1 MPTFKLMTTGTK
13 IALSDK
19 ELELVCNT
27 GWILTKHAVIQKV
40 YTLFGEVLQEMQRLT
55 NSCSVNLPAELF
67 ANSPKIA
74 KGENYRL
81 LPYVMLD
88 YPRYFTRDDSI
99 AIRTFFWWGN
109 FFSVSLQLSGLCK
122 TNAEQVLLL
131 NYEKLKTGGF
141 FICVKEDPWEHDFD
155 ETNFIGISQL
165 TAAQFSGILQRKL
178 FVKIAKKMPVEEW
191 DSAPGFIMSVFAE
204 LVELLQNDHAPR
216 R

>member
-1 MPTFKLMTTGTK
+1 MPTFKLMITGTK

-40 YTLFGEVLQEMQRLT
+40 YILFGEVLQEMQRLT
-55 NSCSVNLPAELF
+55 NSCSVNLPAEMF

-88 YPRYFTRDDSI
+88 YPRYFTREDSI
-99 AIRTFFWWGN
+99 AVRTFFWWGN
-109 FFSVSLQLSGLCK
+109 FFSVSLQLSGVCK
-122 TNAEQVLLL
+122 TNAAPTLLM
-131 NYEKLKTGGF
+131 NYEKLKTGGYSV
-141 FICVKEDPWEHDFD
+141 CVKDDPWEHDFD
-155 ETNFIGISQL
+155 ETNFTPLSQL
-165 TAAQFSGILQRKL
+165 TAAQFSGILQRKS

-191 DSAPGFIMSVFAE
+191 NSAPGFIINVFTE
-204 LVELLQNDHAPR
+204 LVELLKNDHAPR